1 MSISVCS
8 KENYKAE
15 LDSNLYDYL
24 VIKDDNCTL
33 SCNFLQEINKVIDDF
48 APDFIYSDYSIY
60 HSSEDFTESVY
71 CKSLIFVEMKKKPD
85 FIKCP
90 TIKVSVIR
98 KYGIDLE
105 KIIHPNN
112 NLIYWHIPENLF
124 TIEL

>member
-1 MSISVCS
+1 MNISVCN
-8 KENYKAE
+8 KESYKSE

-24 VIKDDNCTL
+24 VIKDDNCKL
-33 SCNFLQEINKVIDDF
+33 SHIFLEEINKTIDDF
-48 APDFIYSDYSIY
+48 SPDFIYSDYSIY
-60 HSSEDFTESVY
+60 HSFEDFTENVY
-71 CKSLIFVEMKKKPD
+71 CQSLIFGEIKKKPD
-85 FIKCP
+85 FIQCP

-98 KYGIDLE
+98 KHGIDLE